1 MITALVPPHRFHNS
15 GQGFALKFAAVQGWE
30 IAMQKYQMC
39 IDREYVV
46 SASGK
51 WFDSYN
57 PYNGNP
63 FVMR

>member
-1 MITALVPPHRFHNS
+1 
-15 GQGFALKFAAVQGWE
+15 
-30 IAMQKYQMC
+30 MQKYQMC
-39 IDREYVV
+39 IDGEYVA

-51 WFDSYN
+51 WFDGCN